1 MNSQSKDR
9 IKINKAAMLTTTESI
24 ANQLSSHRTLTIK
37 HQHHHRQRIN
47 HNSFFLFVTRSF
59 VSLKMLFSSF
69 SVQIAMILCLIMCS
83 YDHRLRTS
91 F

>member
-47 HNSFFLFVTRSF
+47 HNSFFCSLLVRSF
-59 VSLKMLFSSF
+59 
-69 SVQIAMILCLIMCS
+69 
-83 YDHRLRTS
+83 R
-91 F
+91 